1 MRPMSPA
8 DDNPP
13 PRPPLSDMDEREEI
27 MKRDVLLVATAGA
40 SLLNGM
46 DFSPYFD
53 PVAILLR
60 PFIAGT
66 LIATP
71 LVALYITSM
80 FVSLMTLLVAGIPA
94 AIYER
99 MKGLDRSTSTSL
111 GIWLAATLLLTVP
124 TWLAMLGAR

>member
-1 MRPMSPA
+1 MA
-8 DDNPP
+8 KPP
-13 PRPPLSDMDEREEI
+13 HMPPHSDMDEREQL

-46 DFSPYFD
+46 HFSPLFD

-66 LIATP
+66 LLSTP
-71 LVALYITSM
+71 LVSLYITSI
-80 FVSLMTLLVAGIPA
+80 FISLMTLLVAGIPA

-99 MKGLDRSTSTSL
+99 LKGQTDSSPVSL
-111 GIWLAATLLLTVP
+111 GIWLVCTLILTIPALLGMV
-124 TWLAMLGAR
+124 GAR